1 MKINEA
7 SLSNTNYINQS
18 QKNSEKV
25 LGMIASGH
33 QNRLDDVASANIAT
47 LLQSQVSSMGQGL
60 MNLND
65 GVSMMQIAGGATSRL
80 GEDAS
85 RLAELNVRYNSA
97 SLNSSDRAALSE
109 EFSALT
115 QSMQDTISGA
125 TYNGKSLFGSD
136 LSFETSQGVLN
147 ASVGAV
153 DLSALDITS
162 GESIQAFMDQLA
174 SVQSNIG
181 SSTNAMGSTIA
192 SLQQNLLSTSSA
204 LSQLQD
210 TDMAEAV
217 NQLKNEDMKVQVA
230 TLAQAHKTTLLQDQM
245 SRLLGS

>member
-1 MKINEA
+1 MQINDV
-7 SLSNTNYINQS
+7 SLSNSNYISQS

-47 LLQSQVSSMGQGL
+47 LLQSQISSMGQGL

-65 GVSMMQIAGGATSRL
+65 GVSMMQIAGGVTSRL

-97 SLNSSDRAALSE
+97 SLSSSDRAALSQ
-109 EFSALT
+109 EFTALT
-115 QSMQDTISGA
+115 QSMQDAVSGA
-125 TYNGKSLFGSD
+125 TYNGNQLFGSD

-147 ASVGAV
+147 ASIGSV
-153 DLSALDITS
+153 DLNSLDITS
-162 GESIQAFMDQLA
+162 GDSIQAFMDQLA

-181 SSTNAMGSTIA
+181 SSTNAMSSSIA

-210 TDMAEAV
+210 TDIAEAV
-217 NQLKNEDMKVQVA
+217 TQLKNEDIKMQAA
-230 TLAQAHKTTLLQDQM
+230 TLAQVHKTTLLQDQM
-245 SRLLGS
+245 SRLLGN